1 MANAVDKQVGSQVRA
16 RRQALGMSQSK
27 LADAVGL
34 TFQQIQKYEK
44 GANRIGASRLQ
55 QFSNILG
62 VPVKFFF
69 QDSSS
74 SPSQRKMKSADPAI
88 THVSEFIAS
97 EDGRNFM
104 KAYMKI
110 RDAKLKRAIATFVEE
125 LAAS

>member
-1 MANAVDKQVGSQVRA
+1 
-16 RRQALGMSQSK
+16 MSQSK

>member
-1 MANAVDKQVGSQVRA
+1 VANNIDKQVGSQVRA

-27 LADAVGL
+27 LAEAVGL

-44 GANRIGASRLQ
+44 GANRVSASRLQ

-62 VPVKFFF
+62 VQVPFFF
-69 QDSSS
+69 QDSPSS
-74 SPSQRKMKSADPAI
+74 SSQRKMKSADPAI
-88 THVSEFIAS
+88 THVSEFISSA
-97 EDGRNFM
+97 DGQDLM

-125 LAAS
+125 LAAR

>member
-1 MANAVDKQVGSQVRA
+1 MAHAIDRQVGSQVRA

-44 GANRIGASRLQ
+44 GANRISASRLQ
-55 QFSNILG
+55 QFYNILG
-62 VPVKFFF
+62 VPVHFFF

-74 SPSQRKMKSADPAI
+74 SSSQRKMKSADPAI

-97 EDGRNFM
+97 EDGQDLM

-110 RDAKLKRAIATFVEE
+110 KDVKLRRSIATFVEE
-125 LAAS
+125 LAAR

>member
-16 RRQALGMSQSK
+16 RRQAIGMSQSK

-44 GANRIGASRLQ
+44 GTNRIGASRLQ
-55 QFSNILG
+55 QFSNILS

-69 QDSSS
+69 EDSSS

-97 EDGRNFM
+97 EDGRNLM
-104 KAYMKI
+104 KAHMKI
-110 RDAKLKRAIATFVEE
+110 KDAKLKRAIATFVEE
-125 LAAS
+125 LAAR